1 MRKKLSSMQYGKT
14 HFAILMISILS
25 LSFFFPG
32 VPVFGGQGQG
42 KLRVVAIQGRA
53 KVEGQDAIVEILV
66 AVQPGENAKAKAR
79 EKLRRMYPDAEEIDS
94 SNYSL
99 TGLDWNKDSDFQ
111 NNNHQVLFLYNGV
124 GVPVSNDAS
133 VKYEAYNTWNSV
145 GTSIF
150 EFKDNGTTSG
160 CPSLVKECK
169 GRQYFNGDN
178 EIAWLDIRESSVLGV
193 VWSGTSSTGPE
204 FDMALDNADF
214 DWYVGADPGGISGNQ
229 IDLQTVWL
237 HEFGH
242 GLGLGH
248 SNVTDSVMEAIYDK
262 PRRVLHSDDIA
273 GITSI
278 YKASSADLPPT
289 VTIASPADGSTHLL
303 GDSISFAGTAD
314 DNEDGDLTA
323 RLDWAS
329 SIDGPLALGSS
340 NFSAVLSVGVHNITA
355 TVVDSSKVTG
365 SDSVGV
371 TVIVPGVGDSN
382 DIYVWAIDFSEKR
395 KGRGGSLVDLITTV
409 TIRRDSD
416 ANGSAEDTDVLVG
429 GASIQMTLVR
439 DGNSFNFS
447 GTTNSEGIAKFT
459 LQHALLNT
467 PYTATINSVS
477 HSTYIYDNLLN
488 VETQDTHTI
497 Q

>member
-1 MRKKLSSMQYGKT
+1 MQYGKT
-14 HFAILMISILS
+14 HFAILIISILS
-25 LSFFFPG
+25 LSFFFTG

-79 EKLRRMYPDAEEIDS
+79 EKLKRMYPDAEEINS

-99 TGLDWNKDSDFQ
+99 TGLDWNNDPDFQ
-111 NNNHQVLFLYNGV
+111 NYNQVTFVYNSI

-145 GTSIF
+145 VTSIF
-150 EFKDNGTTSG
+150 EFKDNGTTSE

-193 VWSGTSSTGPE
+193 VWSGTGSTGPE

-214 DWYVGADPGGISGNQ
+214 DWYDGANPDEINLDQQ
-229 IDLQTVWL
+229 IDLQTVCL

-248 SNVTDSVMEAIYDK
+248 SNVSGSVMEAVYDG
-262 PRRVLHSDDIA
+262 PRRDLQLDDID
-273 GITSI
+273 GITFL
-278 YKASSADLPPT
+278 YPSSNADLPPS
-289 VTIASPADGSTHLL
+289 VSIGSPADRATFTS
-303 GDSISFAGTAD
+303 GDSISFAGTAT
-314 DNEDGDLTA
+314 DNEDGDLSA
-323 RLDWAS
+323 NLDWES
-329 SIDGPLALGSS
+329 DVDGLLAQNSS
-340 NFSAVLSVGVHNITA
+340 NFSAALSDGAHNITA
-355 TVVDSSKVTG
+355 TVADSSGGTG

-371 TVIVPGVGDSN
+371 TVIVPGEGDPN
-382 DIYVWAIDFSEKR
+382 DIYVWAIDFTEKR
-395 KGRGGSLVDLITTV
+395 KGRKLDLITTV

-416 ANGSAEDTDVLVG
+416 ANGSSEDTDALVG
-429 GASIQMTLVR
+429 GANVQMTLAR
-439 DGNSFNFS
+439 DGNSFDFS

-459 LQHALLNT
+459 LQRALKNT
-467 PYTATINSVS
+467 PYTATVNSVS
-477 HSTYIYDNLLN
+477 NSTYIYNDLLN